1 MSSTLHYE
9 QTPRHLADGRRF
21 SGFTTSV
28 IAAVTLVL
36 GIVLGSTGW
45 LDEGRYSAAGLNETS
60 RSIAAPEG
68 ARIYDDWR
76 GNSAGQHGSGGFN
89 SK

>member
-9 QTPRHLADGRRF
+9 QHASQRTSGRRF
-21 SGFTTSV
+21 SGFSTSV
-28 IAAVTLVL
+28 IAAGTLVA

-45 LDEGRYSAAGLNETS
+45 LDEGRYPAAALDETN
-60 RSIAAPEG
+60 RSIAAPAG

-76 GNSAGQHGSGGFN
+76 GNSAGIS
-89 SK
+89 SKTK